1 MANGFWKETRRV
13 IIVIVAAI
21 VIVIAAGYAFDFIAT
36 YEPILVPYR
45 KYILYAIVAIVIFGF
60 AHIINRTIGIFIEK
74 ASSKPGKRN
83 YRGLYTLFRAVIYGG
98 AIAAFLAYI
107 GISLTGALIGGTIGG
122 LIISFALQNTVS
134 SLLSGLLLSSS
145 GVIKPKEPIFFFS
158 WLFNNPVVGEVLD
171 VSILTTK
178 VRTTDG
184 LVTDLPNTA
193 LLGQSQFTSLVS
205 ENRLSYNILIGF
217 NPDVPIRQIINEAT
231 ASIDKIKEKIGLLEY
246 QSYFFTKTFNNN
258 SVKVIFFFNDLE
270 KFNQIVHEITAAYEE
285 AYWKLKN
292 KMTEDAKKPP
302 GSVP

>member
-1 MANGFWKETRRV
+1 MANGFWRETRRV

-21 VIVIAAGYAFDFIAT
+21 AIVIAAGYVFDFIAE
-36 YEPILVPYR
+36 YEPILIPYR
-45 KYILYAIVAIVIFGF
+45 KYILYAIAAIVIFGF

-178 VRTTDG
+178 VLTTDG

-205 ENRLSYNILIGF
+205 GSRLSYNVLIGF

-231 ASIDKIKEKIGLLEY
+231 VAIDKIKDKIGLLEY
-246 QSYFFTKTFNNN
+246 QSFFFTKTFNNN
-258 SVKVIFFFNDLE
+258 SVKVIFFFNDLG

>member
-1 MANGFWKETRRV
+1 MANGFWRETRRV

-21 VIVIAAGYAFDFIAT
+21 AIVIAAGYIFDFIAE
-36 YEPILVPYR
+36 YEPILIPYR
-45 KYILYAIVAIVIFGF
+45 KYILYAIAAIVIFGF

-178 VRTTDG
+178 VLTTDG

-205 ENRLSYNILIGF
+205 GSRLSYNVLIGF

-231 ASIDKIKEKIGLLEY
+231 VAIDKIKDKIGLLEY
-246 QSYFFTKTFNNN
+246 QSFFFTKTFNNN
-258 SVKVIFFFNDLE
+258 SVKVIFFFNDLG

>member
-1 MANGFWKETRRV
+1 MANGFWKEIRRI

-21 VIVIAAGYAFDFIAT
+21 AIVIAAGYVFDFIAI
-36 YEPILVPYR
+36 YEPTLVPYR
-45 KYILYAIVAIVIFGF
+45 EYILYAIAAIIIFGF
-60 AHIINRTIGIFIEK
+60 AHIINRTIGVFIER
-74 ASSKPGKRN
+74 ASSKPGKHN
-83 YRGLYTLFRAVIYGG
+83 YRGLYTLIRALIYGG
-98 AIAAFLAYI
+98 AIASFLAYI

-145 GVIKPKEPIFFFS
+145 GVIKPKEPMSFYS

-171 VSILTTK
+171 VSVLTTK

-184 LVTDLPNTA
+184 LVTDLPNTG

-205 ENRLSYNILIGF
+205 GDHLSYNVLIGF

-231 ASIDKIKEKIGLLEY
+231 VAIDKIKENIGLLEHH
-246 QSYFFTKTFNNN
+246 SFFFSKTFNNS
-258 SVKVIFFFNDLE
+258 SVKVIFFFDDLS
-270 KFNQIVHEITAAYEE
+270 KFNLIVHEITTAYEE
-285 AYWKLKN
+285 AYWKIKN
-292 KMTEDAKKPP
+292 KMAEDAKKSS

>member
-1 MANGFWKETRRV
+1 MADGFWRETRRV

-21 VIVIAAGYAFDFIAT
+21 AIVIAAGYVFDFIAG
-36 YEPILVPYR
+36 YEPILVSYR

-145 GVIKPKEPIFFFS
+145 GVIKPKEPISFFS

-178 VRTTDG
+178 VLTTDG

-205 ENRLSYNILIGF
+205 GSRLSYNVLIGF

-231 ASIDKIKEKIGLLEY
+231 VAIDKIKDKIGLLEY
-246 QSYFFTKTFNNN
+246 QSFFFTKTFNNN
-258 SVKVIFFFNDLE
+258 SVKVIFFFNDLG